1 MTNPRRSFAREKYK
15 HCCKHKDY
23 VQIPSV
29 NINPEKYDAEQTYV
43 SHTSIMKQ
51 GQVKAL
57 HLLRVLKSYVIVSD
71 YWFLSSLVLNEHEN
85 TDQ

>member
-1 MTNPRRSFAREKYK
+1 MTNPRRIFVREKYK

-43 SHTSIMKQ
+43 SHTSMMKQ
-51 GQVKAL
+51 EQVKAL
-57 HLLRVLKSYVIVSD
+57 HDLRVLKSYCDCITLLVSE
-71 YWFLSSLVLNEHEN
+71 FPRSKR
-85 TDQ
+85 T